1 MSLRIFHII
10 FISVSVALCVF
21 VALWG
26 VRQGTSSGVVLAT
39 VFFLSA
45 LALLVYGK
53 KVFRKLRELP

>member
-10 FISVSVALCVF
+10 FISVSVALCIF

-26 VRQGTSSGVVLAT
+26 VRQSTSSGAVLAA

-45 LALLVYGK
+45 VALLVYGK
-53 KVFRKLRELP
+53 KVFRKLKELP